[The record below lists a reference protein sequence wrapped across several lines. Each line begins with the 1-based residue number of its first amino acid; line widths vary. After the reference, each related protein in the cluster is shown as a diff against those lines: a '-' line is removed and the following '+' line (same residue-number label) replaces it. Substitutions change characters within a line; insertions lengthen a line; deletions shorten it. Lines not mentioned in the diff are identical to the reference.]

1 MADKQ
6 RMEAEGAESDSKEF
20 LNKRACDQCRLRK
33 VRCDKRSPCSNCRS
47 AGIVCRSTGAG
58 QKPKE
63 DRRRVL
69 ISSQYEKK
77 IDLIE
82 ERLGNI
88 EEVLFELKSSLARNP
103 TTAEHCCQATP
114 ASKQMTPDT
123 SGLASNTTAAL
134 EHESATGFEGNSSL
148 AAHSAYASA
157 FLETVVSRSVPQVS
171 TPKINAAIT
180 ALRQIVNMQSH
191 PPGSSFKDA
200 PLPNQKGG
208 RVSNLRDLVMPPV
221 EVVLPMLR
229 QIKEKLP
236 FAFTCYFPFL
246 SVDDFIQKC
255 REVYFATEDY
265 SDTTFM
271 VANFGLYH
279 IFLEYSFLAE
289 SPQIRD
295 DYQKYILLCQKNFET
310 VLADLTLLM
319 PARPESIEALTLGAI
334 HATEISKPSFAWTL
348 TSNAARLC
356 QNLGYHRSSSMSQ
369 YSDKEKAK
377 AVSLFLCV
385 YCLDKALSLRLGRA
399 SSIQDYDITIPEDLG
414 AHNVDEPWRTVYHL
428 WVKTAEIQGKVYEQ
442 LYSPAALSGPER
454 ERVLCARQ
462 LASEMEVVVMEPFKK
477 LEMWSGPVSEIEG
490 LLIKS
495 DEVSRLALLTLIYRA
510 IPASGESTT
519 TFVPECIETARAA
532 LESHQVCMT
541 SLRECSEATK
551 CSYLHWSILYSPFV
565 PFIVLFC
572 HVIEASSRD
581 DLGRLEDFV
590 SSLAP
595 ICFLS
600 EAITKL
606 HSLCQVLSNVATLYV
621 EARAQAQIQENQD
634 LVSVGQEFDTYLSA
648 LGLAPA
654 SGVGGSRWNTA
665 ASDSLAARSMPG
677 VENSMGG
684 QDLPAGV
691 IPQTQLGSWFSGNQH
706 MMGLLEEDMLLW
718 DPATW
723 PYS

>member
-6 RMEAEGAESDSKEF
+6 RMDAEGAESDSKEL

-88 EEVLFELKSSLARNP
+88 EEVLLELKSSLARNP
-103 TTAEHCCQATP
+103 TTAEHCCHATP
-114 ASKQMTPDT
+114 VSKQMTPDT
-123 SGLASNTTAAL
+123 SGIASNTTAAL
-134 EHESATGFEGNSSL
+134 EHEPATGFEGNSSL

-157 FLETVVSRSVPQVS
+157 FLETVVSRSAPQVS
-171 TPKINAAIT
+171 TPKINAALT

-208 RVSNLRDLVMPPV
+208 RVSNLRDLVMPPI
-221 EVVLPMLR
+221 EVVLPILR

-236 FAFTCYFPFL
+236 FAFACYFPFL

-271 VANFGLYH
+271 VANCGLYY

-295 DYQKYILLCQKNFET
+295 DYQKYMLLCRKNFET

-319 PARPESIEALTLGAI
+319 PARPESVEALTLGAI
-334 HATEISKPSFAWTL
+334 HATEISKPSFAWAL

-377 AVSLFLCV
+377 ALSLFLCV

-414 AHNVDEPWRTVYHL
+414 GHTVDEPWRTMYHL

-454 ERVLCARQ
+454 ERALCARQ
-462 LASEMEVVVMEPFKK
+462 LASEMEVAVMEPFKK
-477 LEMWSGPVSEIEG
+477 LERSSDSVSEIEG
-490 LLIKS
+490 FLIKS
-495 DEVSRLALLTLIYRA
+495 DEVSRFSILTLIYRA

-541 SLRECSEATK
+541 NLRESSEATK

-606 HSLCQVLSNVATLYV
+606 HSLCQVLSNVARLYV

-665 ASDSLAARSMPG
+665 ASDSLAARSMP
-677 VENSMGG
+677 VLENSMGG
-684 QDLPAGV
+684 QDLPAGF

-706 MMGLLEEDMLLW
+706 MMGLLEEDMSLW

>member
-6 RMEAEGAESDSKEF
+6 QMEAEGAECDRKE
-20 LNKRACDQCRLRK
+20 LLKHACDQCRLRK

-82 ERLGNI
+82 ERLGKI
-88 EEVLFELKSSLARNP
+88 EEVLLELKSSLARNP
-103 TTAEHCCQATP
+103 NTAETCYHATP
-114 ASKQMTPDT
+114 VSKQMSPDT
-123 SGLASNTTAAL
+123 SGFASNTTAAL
-134 EHESATGFEGNSSL
+134 EHESGTGFEGNSSL
-148 AAHSAYASA
+148 AAHSAYANREHA
-157 FLETVVSRSVPQVS
+157 ES
-171 TPKINAAIT
+171 TTWVFVKRCSIAESEKLSGFELA
-180 ALRQIVNMQSH
+180 R
-191 PPGSSFKDA
+191 PGHA
-200 PLPNQKGG
+200 PI
-208 RVSNLRDLVMPPV
+208 
-221 EVVLPMLR
+221 EVVLPILR
-229 QIKEKLP
+229 QIKANLP

-265 SDTTFM
+265 SDATFM
-271 VANFGLYH
+271 VANCGLYH

-289 SPQIRD
+289 SPRIRD
-295 DYQKYILLCQKNFET
+295 DYQKYIQLCRKNFET
-310 VLADLTLLM
+310 VLASLTLLM
-319 PARPESIEALTLGAI
+319 PARPELIEALTLGAI
-334 HATEISKPSFAWTL
+334 HAIEISKPSFAWTL

-356 QNLGYHRSSSMSQ
+356 QNLGYHRSSSMNQ
-369 YSDKEKAK
+369 FSDNEKAK
-377 AVSLFLCV
+377 ALSLFLCV

-414 AHNVDEPWRTVYHL
+414 GHKVDEPWRTVYHL
-428 WVKTAEIQGKVYEQ
+428 WVKIAEIQGKVYEQ
-442 LYSPAALSGPER
+442 LYSPAALSRPER

-462 LASEMEVVVMEPFKK
+462 LASQMEVGVMEPFKE
-477 LEMWSGPVSEIEG
+477 LARSSRTLSQIEG
-490 LLIKS
+490 FVIKS
-495 DEVSRLALLTLIYRA
+495 DEVSRLAILTLIYRA
-510 IPASGESTT
+510 IPASGASTS

-541 SLRECSEATK
+541 ILRESNEAMK
-551 CSYLHWSILYSPFV
+551 CSYLHWSILFSPFV
-565 PFIVLFC
+565 PFIVIFC
-572 HVIEASSRD
+572 HVIETSSRD
-581 DLGRLEDFV
+581 DLARLEDFV
-590 SSLAP
+590 SSLGP
-595 ICFLS
+595 NCFLS

-621 EARAQAQIQENQD
+621 EARVQAQIQENQD
-634 LVSVGQEFDTYLSA
+634 LASVGQEFDTYLSA

-654 SGVGGSRWNTA
+654 SGVGGFRWNTA
-665 ASDSLAARSMPG
+665 ASDSLAARSMPAL
-677 VENSMGG
+677 ENSMEGH
-684 QDLPAGV
+684 DLPAGV

-706 MMGLLEEDMLLW
+706 MMGLLEEDMSLW

>member
-6 RMEAEGAESDSKEF
+6 RMEAEGAEGDSKEL

-47 AGIVCRSTGAG
+47 ARIVCRSTGAG

-69 ISSQYEKK
+69 ISSQYEQK

-88 EEVLFELKSSLARNP
+88 EEVLLELKSSLARNP
-103 TTAEHCCQATP
+103 TTAEPCYHATP
-114 ASKQMTPDT
+114 ISKQMTPDT
-123 SGLASNTTAAL
+123 SGFASNTTAAL

-157 FLETVVSRSVPQVS
+157 FLETVVSRSASQVS
-171 TPKINAAIT
+171 TPKINAALT

-191 PPGSSFKDA
+191 PPGSSLKDV
-200 PLPNQKGG
+200 PLLNQKGG
-208 RVSNLRDLVMPPV
+208 RVSNLRDLIMPPMQ
-221 EVVLPMLR
+221 VVLPILR

-236 FAFTCYFPFL
+236 FAFACYFPFL

-265 SDTTFM
+265 SDATFM
-271 VANFGLYH
+271 VVNCGLYH

-289 SPQIRD
+289 
-295 DYQKYILLCQKNFET
+295 T
-310 VLADLTLLM
+310 
-319 PARPESIEALTLGAI
+319 I
-334 HATEISKPSFAWTL
+334 HAIEISKPSFAWTL

-356 QNLGYHRSSSMSQ
+356 QNLGYHRSPSMNQ
-369 YSDKEKAK
+369 YSDKEKTK
-377 AVSLFLCV
+377 ALSLFLCV
-385 YCLDKALSLRLGRA
+385 YCLDKGLSLRLGRA

-414 AHNVDEPWRTVYHL
+414 GHQVDEPWRTMYHL
-428 WVKTAEIQGKVYEQ
+428 WVKVAEIQGKVYEQ

-462 LASEMEVVVMEPFKK
+462 LASEMEVAVMEPFKK
-477 LEMWSGPVSEIEG
+477 LERSSSPVSEIEG
-490 LLIKS
+490 FLIKS
-495 DEVSRLALLTLIYRA
+495 DEVSRLAILTLIYRA

-532 LESHQVCMT
+532 LKSHQVCMT
-541 SLRECSEATK
+541 SLRESSEATK

-581 DLGRLEDFV
+581 DLARLEDFV

-595 ICFLS
+595 NCFLS

-606 HSLCQVLSNVATLYV
+606 HSLCQVLGNVARLYV

-634 LVSVGQEFDTYLSA
+634 LASVGQEFDTYLSA

-654 SGVGGSRWNTA
+654 SGVGGPRWNTA
-665 ASDSLAARSMPG
+665 ASDSLAARSMP
-677 VENSMGG
+677 VLENSMGG
-684 QDLPAGV
+684 QDLPAGA

-706 MMGLLEEDMLLW
+706 MMGLLEEDMSLW